1 MKLPMQTKEVGN
13 AESRNPV
20 YELLKN
26 QILSLELEPGE
37 MLSENSLAAQM
48 NLGRPLVRSAFSQ
61 LMEEGYIVV
70 YPQRGTEISLIS
82 QNRIRQ
88 SAQAHIVLEQAAIRE
103 ICEKGLDEEQ
113 YQQLSRLA
121 QTQLEDNSREAILGF
136 MVREHDFY
144 QLIMSFCGKEQVW
157 DMFRLLDCDLRRI
170 DYLRYTT
177 FNYQESMSS
186 LSSAGNSM
194 VEAKLLLDNIRRRER
209 EAACLVCS
217 NHFNTILW
225 SLDTLR
231 GIYPQY
237 FTE

>member
-1 MKLPMQTKEVGN
+1 MPVQTKEVGN
-13 AESRNPV
+13 AESRNLV

-26 QILSLELEPGE
+26 QISSLELPPGE

-48 NLGRPLVRSAFSQ
+48 NLGRPFVRSAFSQ
-61 LMEEGYIVV
+61 LLEEGYIVV
-70 YPQRGTEISLIS
+70 YPQRGTEVSLIS

-88 SAQAHIVLEQAAIRE
+88 SVQAHIVLEQAAIRE
-103 ICEKGLDEEQ
+103 LCERGLDGEQ
-113 YQQLSRLA
+113 YQQLSRIT
-121 QTQLEDNSREAILGF
+121 QTQMENNSREAILDF
-136 MVREHDFY
+136 MVRERDFY
-144 QLIMSFCGKEQVW
+144 HLIMAFCGKEQLW
-157 DMFRLLDCDLRRI
+157 DMFRRMDCDLRRI

-177 FNYQESMSS
+177 FNYQEDMSS

-194 VEAKLLLDNIRRRER
+194 VEAKLLLENLRRRER

>member
-1 MKLPMQTKEVGN
+1 MPVQTKEVGN
-13 AESRNPV
+13 AESRNLV

-26 QILSLELEPGE
+26 QIMSLELKPGE

-48 NLGRPLVRSAFSQ
+48 NLGRPFVRAAFSQ

-70 YPQRGTEISLIS
+70 YPQRGTEVSLIS

-88 SAQAHIVLEQAAIRE
+88 AVQAHIVLEQAAIRE
-103 ICEKGLDEEQ
+103 LCEKGLDEEQ
-113 YQQLSRLA
+113 YQRLSMVTRI
-121 QTQLEDNSREAILGF
+121 QLENNSREAILDF

-144 QLIMSFCGKEQVW
+144 HLIMSFCGKEQVW
-157 DMFRLLDCDLRRI
+157 DMFRRMDCDLRRI

-177 FNYQESMSS
+177 FNYQEGMSS

-194 VEAKLLLDNIRRRER
+194 VEAKLLLDNLRRGER
-209 EAACLVCS
+209 ETACLVCS
-217 NHFNTILW
+217 NHFNMVLW